1 MKREFITV
9 KEASEITGLSI
20 HSIRNRVNKGIF
32 KVIPRSSKNEKML
45 IYRESIFGQD
55 NSDKIT
61 E

>member
-20 HSIRNRVNKGIF
+20 HSVRNRVNKGIF
-32 KVIPRSSKNEKML
+32 KTIPRSSKNEKML
-45 IYRESIFGQD
+45 IYRESIFGQT
-55 NSDKIT
+55 NSDKTT